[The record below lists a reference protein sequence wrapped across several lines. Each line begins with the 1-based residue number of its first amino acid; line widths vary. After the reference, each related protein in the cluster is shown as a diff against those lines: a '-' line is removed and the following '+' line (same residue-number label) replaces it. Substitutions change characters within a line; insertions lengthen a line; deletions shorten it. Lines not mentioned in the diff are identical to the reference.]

1 METGLGGYSHNY
13 PPPLSYVVTGIVVQK
28 TIYLQRDNAGKRRDH
43 E

>member
-1 METGLGGYSHNY
+1 
-13 PPPLSYVVTGIVVQK
+13 VTGIVVQK